1 MGLLKFIFSKSF
13 LKQLVLALVVFV
25 GIIVALM
32 NWMSS
37 TTNHD
42 VFTEVPN
49 LIGKK
54 LEITKDLLEERN
66 LSLGDIEYKDYNPK
80 FPKGAIV
87 EQNPKAGSKV
97 KTGRKVYLSI
107 NKSEYRLVR
116 VPDLENKT
124 KRQAISTLEA
134 KGFKVGKITYK
145 PYFAKDAVLELTHKG
160 KKISK
165 DDKLPYTSVVDLVL
179 GDGKLNYSDVNSES
193 ELEENTDVL
202 N

>member
-1 MGLLKFIFSKSF
+1 MGLLKFIFSKTF
-13 LKQLVLALVVFV
+13 LKQLVLALVVFI
-25 GIIVALM
+25 GIIIALM
-32 NWMSS
+32 NWMSN

-49 LIGKK
+49 LQGKK
-54 LEITKDLLEERN
+54 LEITKSLLEERN

-80 FPKGAIV
+80 FPKEAIV

-116 VPDLENKT
+116 IPDLENKT
-124 KRQAISTLEA
+124 KRQALSTLKA
-134 KGFKVGKITYK
+134 IGFKIGKITYK

-160 KKISK
+160 KKLSK

-179 GDGKLNYSDVNSES
+179 GDGKLNYSDDNSEN
-193 ELEENTDVL
+193 ELEDNTDVL

>member
-1 MGLLKFIFSKSF
+1 MGLLKFIFSKTF
-13 LKQLVLALVVFV
+13 LKQLVLALVVFI
-25 GIIVALM
+25 GIIIALM

-49 LIGKK
+49 LQGKK
-54 LEITKDLLEERN
+54 LEITKSLLEERN

-80 FPKGAIV
+80 FPKEAIV

-116 VPDLENKT
+116 IPDLENKT
-124 KRQAISTLEA
+124 KRQAVSTLVA
-134 KGFKVGKITYK
+134 SGFKIGKITYK

-160 KKISK
+160 KKLSK

-179 GDGKLNYSDVNSES
+179 GDGKLNYSDDNSEN
-193 ELEENTDVL
+193 ELEDNTDVL

>member
-1 MGLLKFIFSKSF
+1 
-13 LKQLVLALVVFV
+13 
-25 GIIVALM
+25 
-32 NWMSS
+32 MSS

-49 LIGKK
+49 LQGKK
-54 LEITKDLLEERN
+54 LEITKSLLEERN

-80 FPKGAIV
+80 FPKEAIV

-116 VPDLENKT
+116 IPDLENKT
-124 KRQAISTLEA
+124 KRQAVSTLSDI
-134 KGFKVGKITYK
+134 GFKIGKITYR

-160 KKISK
+160 KKLSK
-165 DDKLPYTSVVDLVL
+165 DDKLPYTSVIDLVL
-179 GDGKLNYSDVNSES
+179 GDGKLNYSDDNSEN
-193 ELEENTDVL
+193 ELEDNTDVL

>member
-13 LKQLVLALVVFV
+13 LKQLVLALVVFI

-49 LIGKK
+49 LQGKK
-54 LEITKDLLEERN
+54 LEITKSLLEERN

-80 FPKGAIV
+80 FPKEAIV

-116 VPDLENKT
+116 IPDLENKT
-124 KRQAISTLEA
+124 KRQAVSTLVA
-134 KGFKVGKITYK
+134 SGFKIGKITYK

-160 KKISK
+160 KKLSK

-179 GDGKLNYSDVNSES
+179 GDGKLNYSDDNSEN
-193 ELEENTDVL
+193 ELEDNTDVL

>member
-134 KGFKVGKITYK
+134 IGFKVGKITYK